1 MFNPIPVLNNIH
13 YKTAAVSP
21 DTPLQRYFT
30 SAESAT
36 ASFVTGLKLHPWI
49 YAAVSRRQLQVSRIF
64 RRLYARL
71 WRKARHPG
79 QTAPHY
85 SLTKYRLALEWS
97 EAMLAKKANLNRRG
111 LRFKAEVRHF
121 CAVTEWRQM
130 AIPGYKRGIFVL
142 TALPSSLMP

>member
-1 MFNPIPVLNNIH
+1 MLFHKCRIGNCQFC
-13 YKTAAVSP
+13 YRFKTVPLDSHGRQSP
-21 DTPLQRYFT
+21 TATRFTNLQTTVRET
-30 SAESAT
+30 
-36 ASFVTGLKLHPWI
+36 L
-49 YAAVSRRQLQVSRIF
+49 
-64 RRLYARL
+64 
-71 WRKARHPG
+71 RKARHPG

-121 CAVTEWRQM
+121 CVVTEWRQM

-142 TALPSSLMP
+142 TALPSPLMPAVQRESVFCVVRYR